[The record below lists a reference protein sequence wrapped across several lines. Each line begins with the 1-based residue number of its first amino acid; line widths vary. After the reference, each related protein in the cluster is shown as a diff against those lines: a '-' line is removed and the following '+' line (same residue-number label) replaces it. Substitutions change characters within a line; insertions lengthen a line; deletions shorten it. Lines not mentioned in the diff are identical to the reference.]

1 MINLYLPFY
10 GIELK
15 CDNSDH
21 IEVLGKRFV
30 SVHHKR
36 TGLDKV
42 VSGSKMFTFYLDER
56 DNTIDIHTSTE
67 MSKKLEDKFNEFK
80 KSNIN
85 YGNIGSGSEYE
96 YNGTENILLNDF
108 FEYLKS
114 ENRESIINQLI

>member
-36 TGLDKV
+36 TGLDNKL
-42 VSGSKMFTFYLDER
+42 FTFYLDER

-67 MSKKLEDKFNEFK
+67 MSKKLEEKFNEFK
-80 KSNIN
+80 NSNIN

-96 YNGTENILLNDF
+96 YDGTENILLKDF

-114 ENRESIINQLI
+114 ENRESIINQSI

>member
-10 GIELK
+10 GIELRTSELEHQI
-15 CDNSDH
+15 NA
-21 IEVLGKRFV
+21 KRFV
-30 SVHHKR
+30 EVYHK
-36 TGLDKV
+36 GLKL
-42 VSGSKMFTFYLDER
+42 KMFDFQLDER
-56 DNTIDIHTSTE
+56 DNTINIKSNTE
-67 MSKKLEDKFNEFK
+67 LSKKLEDKFNEFK
-80 KSNIN
+80 NSNIN